1 MSEAKDFAIGTLKA
15 VASTIPGISSFMKIL
30 EEMEYGE
37 YKRRMEEF
45 MSSVDSKINMLT
57 DMQLNSL
64 KNNQLFATVLLISGQ
79 LAMKTNDEKRKLLA
93 NAVANSAKTNL
104 SEDRVIIL
112 LNCIEKYTLQHLKM
126 LRFLQNPKE
135 YTNEDFL
142 FGGSPAQIYEQ
153 YYPNSDKDLDR
164 IIIRDLYQD
173 GVSSVDSIHTNCTA
187 SGVLSKKT
195 TPLGDDFIQFFN
207 IEK

>member
-1 MSEAKDFAIGTLKA
+1 MSESKDFAIGTLKA

-104 SEDRVIIL
+104 SEDRVTIFT
-112 LNCIEKYTLQHLKM
+112 K
-126 LRFLQNPKE
+126 
-135 YTNEDFL
+135 
-142 FGGSPAQIYEQ
+142 
-153 YYPNSDKDLDR
+153 
-164 IIIRDLYQD
+164 
-173 GVSSVDSIHTNCTA
+173 SVAC
-187 SGVLSKKT
+187 
-195 TPLGDDFIQFFN
+195 
-207 IEK
+207 